1 MSIFK
6 KLILMDYPYI
16 LNYFILLILAYLYW
30 KKPDPKLVN
39 WAFFLEFVFIAFRAP
54 VVGADTWDYVRYLD
68 GERNFYNYDP
78 RPLETGFVIYR
89 QVLLTLHPNRF
100 VVMLVNSFLSCYP
113 LYIIIKRYSNNVP
126 LTLAM
131 LSIFNFYVVYFC
143 GLRQILGFAILLMG
157 LIYVLDEKKK
167 KWLVFVLCA
176 ALGYSFH
183 TTIVVYAAIF
193 LAAYFLRFKSRTI
206 LISSVVISAV
216 FGIVLQSFNI
226 MDAFNFFLSMN
237 VEATERIE
245 NYMQGN
251 SDVDE
256 ITSIFINLRPTI
268 IAVLIYALMDKEK
281 LNHWFSVIYALGIII
296 GNLFIS
302 VPMIGRLTGCFT
314 IFGVVAFSWILGKDY
329 LASFKKRKVTNLALV
344 FFLLYFS
351 QMLVKS
357 NIDSAIDLISSAR
370 MHPYQ
375 FIWEDYSNHPS
386 IKYFK

>member
-1 MSIFK
+1 
-6 KLILMDYPYI
+6 MDYPYI

-30 KKPDPKLVN
+30 KKPDPKLVK

-54 VVGADTWDYVRYLD
+54 VVGADTWNYVRYLD

-78 RPLETGFVIYR
+78 RPLEAGFVIYR

-113 LYIIIKRYSNNVP
+113 LYLIIKRYSNNVP

-131 LSIFNFYVVYFC
+131 LSIFNFYYVYFC

-183 TTIVVYAAIF
+183 TTIVVYTAIF

-245 NYMQGN
+245 GYMQDNG
-251 SDVDE
+251 DVDE
-256 ITSIFINLRPTI
+256 ITSIFMSLRPTI
-268 IAVLIYALMDKEK
+268 IAVFIYALMDKEK

-314 IFGVVAFSWILGKDY
+314 IFGVVAFSWILGQKY
-329 LASFKKRKVTNLALV
+329 LTSFRQRKITNLALV
-344 FFLLYFS
+344 IFLLYFS
-351 QMLVKS
+351 QMYIKINL
-357 NIDSAIDLISSAR
+357 DSAIDFTSSAR

>member
-1 MSIFK
+1 
-6 KLILMDYPYI
+6 MDYPYI

-167 KWLVFVLCA
+167 KWLVFVICA

-206 LISSVVISAV
+206 LISSVIISAV
-216 FGIVLQSFNI
+216 FGIVLQSFSI

-237 VEATERIE
+237 FEATERIE
-245 NYMQGN
+245 GYMQDNG
-251 SDVDE
+251 DVDE

>member
-1 MSIFK
+1 
-6 KLILMDYPYI
+6 MDFPYI
-16 LNYFILLILAYLYW
+16 LNYLVMLFLAYLYW
-30 KKPDPKLVN
+30 KRPDPKLIK
-39 WAFFLEFVFIAFRAP
+39 WAFLIEFIFIAFRAP

-131 LSIFNFYVVYFC
+131 LSIFNFYYVYFC

-167 KWLVFVLCA
+167 KWLVFVICA

-216 FGIVLQSFNI
+216 FGIVLQSFSI

-245 NYMQGN
+245 NYMQDN
-251 SDVDE
+251 SDVNE
-256 ITSIFINLRPTI
+256 ITSIFMSLRPTI
-268 IAVLIYALMDKEK
+268 IAVFIYALMDKEK
-281 LNHWFSVIYALGIII
+281 LNHWFSVIYALSIII

-302 VPMIGRLTGCFT
+302 VPMINRLTGCFA

-329 LASFKKRKVTNLALV
+329 LASFKNRKVTNLALLI
-344 FFLLYFS
+344 FLLYFS
-351 QMLVKS
+351 QMYVKM
-357 NIDSAIDLISSAR
+357 NQNSAIDLTAAAR

>member
-1 MSIFK
+1 
-6 KLILMDYPYI
+6 MDYPYI

-167 KWLVFVLCA
+167 KWLVFVICA

-206 LISSVVISAV
+206 LISSVIISAV
-216 FGIVLQSFNI
+216 FGIVLQSFSI

-237 VEATERIE
+237 FEATERIE

>member
-1 MSIFK
+1 M
-6 KLILMDYPYI
+6 
-16 LNYFILLILAYLYW
+16 
-30 KKPDPKLVN
+30 
-39 WAFFLEFVFIAFRAP
+39 
-54 VVGADTWDYVRYLD
+54 
-68 GERNFYNYDP
+68 
-78 RPLETGFVIYR
+78 IYR
-89 QVLLTLHPNRF
+89 QVLLALHPNRF

-113 LYIIIKRYSNNVP
+113 LYLIIKRYSNNVP

-131 LSIFNFYVVYFC
+131 LSIFNFYYVYFC

-216 FGIVLQSFNI
+216 LGIVLQSFNI

-245 NYMQGN
+245 NYMQDN
-251 SDVDE
+251 SDVNE
-256 ITSIFINLRPTI
+256 ITSIFMSLRPTI
-268 IAVLIYALMDKEK
+268 IAVFIYSLIDKDK
-281 LNHWFSVIYALGIII
+281 INHWFSVIYALGIII

-302 VPMIGRLTGCFT
+302 VPMINRLTGCFV
-314 IFGVVAFSWILGKDY
+314 IFGVVAFSWILGNNY
-329 LASFKKRKVTNLALV
+329 LSSFEQRRVTNLALV
-344 FFLLYFS
+344 IFLLYFS
-351 QMLVKS
+351 QMYIKINL
-357 NIDSAIDLISSAR
+357 DSAIDFTSSAR

-386 IKYFK
+386 IKYFE

>member
-1 MSIFK
+1 
-6 KLILMDYPYI
+6 MDFPYI
-16 LNYFILLILAYLYW
+16 LNYLVMLFLAYLYW
-30 KKPDPKLVN
+30 KRPDPKLIK
-39 WAFFLEFVFIAFRAP
+39 WAFLIEFIFIAFRAP

-68 GERNFYNYDP
+68 GERNFYNYDT
-78 RPLETGFVIYR
+78 RALEPGFVIYR
-89 QVLLTLHPNRF
+89 QVLFALHPNRF
-100 VVMLVNSFLSCYP
+100 VVMFVNSFLSCYP
-113 LYIIIKRYSNNVP
+113 LYLIIKRYSNNVP

-131 LSIFNFYVVYFC
+131 LSIFNFYYVYFC

-157 LIYVLDEKKK
+157 VIYVLDEKKK

-183 TTIVVYAAIF
+183 TTIVVYAVIF

-216 FGIVLQSFNI
+216 LGIVLQSFNI

-245 NYMQGN
+245 GYMQDNG
-251 SDVDE
+251 DVNE
-256 ITSIFINLRPTI
+256 ITSIFMSLRPTI
-268 IAVLIYALMDKEK
+268 IAVFIYALMDKEK

-302 VPMIGRLTGCFT
+302 VPMINRLTGCFV
-314 IFGVVAFSWILGKDY
+314 IFGVVAFSWILGNNY
-329 LASFKKRKVTNLALV
+329 LSSFKQRRVTNLALV
-344 FFLLYFS
+344 IFLFYFS
-351 QMLVKS
+351 QMYVK
-357 NIDSAIDLISSAR
+357 NNMDSVIDLTSSAR

>member
-1 MSIFK
+1 
-6 KLILMDYPYI
+6 MDYPYI

-30 KKPDPKLVN
+30 KKPDPKLVK

-54 VVGADTWDYVRYLD
+54 VVGADTWNYVRYLD

-78 RPLETGFVIYR
+78 RPLEAGFVIYR
-89 QVLLTLHPNRF
+89 QVLYALHPNRF

-113 LYIIIKRYSNNVP
+113 LYLIIKRYSNNVP

-131 LSIFNFYVVYFC
+131 LSIFDFYYVYFC

-206 LISSVVISAV
+206 LISSVIISAV

-245 NYMQGN
+245 GYMQN
-251 SDVDE
+251 NDDVDE
-256 ITSIFINLRPTI
+256 ITSIFMSLRPTI
-268 IAVLIYALMDKEK
+268 IAVFIYALMDKEK

-314 IFGVVAFSWILGKDY
+314 IFGVVAFSWILGQKY
-329 LASFKKRKVTNLALV
+329 LTSFRQRKITNLALV
-344 FFLLYFS
+344 IFLLYFS
-351 QMLVKS
+351 QMYIKINL
-357 NIDSAIDLISSAR
+357 DSAIDFTSSAR

-375 FIWEDYSNHPS
+375 FIWEDYNKHPS

>member
-1 MSIFK
+1 
-6 KLILMDYPYI
+6 MDYPYI

-30 KKPDPKLVN
+30 KKPDQKLVN

-54 VVGADTWDYVRYLD
+54 VVGADTWNYVRYLD

-89 QVLLTLHPNRF
+89 QVLSALHPNRF

-113 LYIIIKRYSNNVP
+113 LYLIIKRYSNNVP

-131 LSIFNFYVVYFC
+131 LSIFNFYYVYFC

-167 KWLVFVLCA
+167 KWLVFVICA

-206 LISSVVISAV
+206 LISSVIISAV
-216 FGIVLQSFNI
+216 FGIVLQSFSI

-237 VEATERIE
+237 FEATERIE

-268 IAVLIYALMDKEK
+268 IAVFIYALMDKEK

>member
-1 MSIFK
+1 
-6 KLILMDYPYI
+6 MDYPYI
-16 LNYFILLILAYLYW
+16 LNYFILLVLAYLYW

-89 QVLLTLHPNRF
+89 QLLLALHPNRF

-113 LYIIIKRYSNNVP
+113 LYLIIKRYSNNVP

-131 LSIFNFYVVYFC
+131 LSIFNFYYVYFC

-167 KWLVFVLCA
+167 KWLVFIICA

-206 LISSVVISAV
+206 LISSVIISAV

-245 NYMQGN
+245 GYMQDN

-256 ITSIFINLRPTI
+256 ITSIFISLRPTI
-268 IAVLIYALMDKEK
+268 IAVFIYALMGKDK

-302 VPMIGRLTGCFT
+302 VPMINRLTGCFV
-314 IFGVVAFSWILGKDY
+314 IFGVVAFSWILGNNY
-329 LASFKKRKVTNLALV
+329 LSSFKQRRVTNLALV

-357 NIDSAIDLISSAR
+357 NIDSAIDLTSSTR

>member
-1 MSIFK
+1 
-6 KLILMDYPYI
+6 MDYPYI

-30 KKPDPKLVN
+30 KKPDPKLVK

-54 VVGADTWDYVRYLD
+54 VVGADTWNYVRYLD

-89 QVLLTLHPNRF
+89 QVLFALHPNRF

-113 LYIIIKRYSNNVP
+113 LYLIIKRYSNNVP

-131 LSIFNFYVVYFC
+131 LSIFNFYYVYFC

-206 LISSVVISAV
+206 LISSIVISAV

-245 NYMQGN
+245 GYMQDN

-268 IAVLIYALMDKEK
+268 IAVFIYALMDKEK
-281 LNHWFSVIYALGIII
+281 LNHWFSVIYALGMII

-357 NIDSAIDLISSAR
+357 NIDSAIDLTSSAR

-375 FIWEDYSNHPS
+375 FIWEDYSKHPS

>member
-1 MSIFK
+1 
-6 KLILMDYPYI
+6 
-16 LNYFILLILAYLYW
+16 
-30 KKPDPKLVN
+30 
-39 WAFFLEFVFIAFRAP
+39 
-54 VVGADTWDYVRYLD
+54 
-68 GERNFYNYDP
+68 
-78 RPLETGFVIYR
+78 
-89 QVLLTLHPNRF
+89 
-100 VVMLVNSFLSCYP
+100 
-113 LYIIIKRYSNNVP
+113 
-126 LTLAM
+126 
-131 LSIFNFYVVYFC
+131 
-143 GLRQILGFAILLMG
+143 MG

-167 KWLVFVLCA
+167 KWLVFVLCTA
-176 ALGYSFH
+176 IGYSFH

-245 NYMQGN
+245 GYMQDNG
-251 SDVDE
+251 DVDE
-256 ITSIFINLRPTI
+256 ITSIFMSLRPTI
-268 IAVLIYALMDKEK
+268 IAVFIYALMDKEK

>member
-1 MSIFK
+1 
-6 KLILMDYPYI
+6 MDFPYI
-16 LNYFILLILAYLYW
+16 LNYLVLLFLAYLYW
-30 KKPDPKLVN
+30 KSQDQKLIM
-39 WAFFLEFVFIAFRAP
+39 WAFVVEFIFIAFRAP

-68 GERNFYNYDP
+68 GERNFYNYDT
-78 RPLETGFVIYR
+78 RALEPGFVIYR
-89 QVLLTLHPNRF
+89 QVLLALHPNRF

-113 LYIIIKRYSNNVP
+113 LFLIIKRYSNNVP

-131 LSIFNFYVVYFC
+131 LSIFNFYYVYFC
-143 GLRQILGFAILLMG
+143 GLRQILGFAILLIG
-157 LIYVLDEKKK
+157 LIYVLDEKKR
-167 KWLVFVLCA
+167 KWLVFILCA

-206 LISSVVISAV
+206 LISSVVVSAV

-245 NYMQGN
+245 NYMQDN
-251 SDVDE
+251 RDVNE
-256 ITSIFINLRPTI
+256 IASIFMSLRPTI
-268 IAVLIYALMDKEK
+268 IAVFIYALMDKEK
-281 LNHWFSVIYALGIII
+281 LNNWISVIYALGIII

-302 VPMIGRLTGCFT
+302 VPMINRLTSCFA

-329 LASFKKRKVTNLALV
+329 LTSFKKRKVTNLALV
-344 FFLLYFS
+344 IFLLYFS
-351 QMLVKS
+351 QMYIKNNLNSV
-357 NIDSAIDLISSAR
+357 IDFTAASR

>member
-1 MSIFK
+1 
-6 KLILMDYPYI
+6 MDYPYI

-30 KKPDPKLVN
+30 KKPDPKLIK

-54 VVGADTWDYVRYLD
+54 VVGADTWNYVRYLD

-78 RPLETGFVIYR
+78 RPLEAGFVIYR
-89 QVLLTLHPNRF
+89 QVLLASHPNRF

-113 LYIIIKRYSNNVP
+113 LYLIIKRYSNNVP

-131 LSIFNFYVVYFC
+131 LSIFNFYYVYFC

-216 FGIVLQSFNI
+216 LGIVLQSFNI

-245 NYMQGN
+245 GYMQDNG
-251 SDVDE
+251 DVDE
-256 ITSIFINLRPTI
+256 ITSIFMSLRPTI
-268 IAVLIYALMDKEK
+268 IAVFIYALMDKEK
-281 LNHWFSVIYALGIII
+281 LNHWFSVIYVLGIII

-314 IFGVVAFSWILGKDY
+314 IFGVVAFSWILGQKY
-329 LASFKKRKVTNLALV
+329 LPSFRQRKITILTLV
-344 FFLLYFS
+344 IFLLYFS
-351 QMLVKS
+351 QMYIKINL
-357 NIDSAIDLISSAR
+357 DSAIDFTSSAR

>member
-1 MSIFK
+1 
-6 KLILMDYPYI
+6 MDYPYI

-30 KKPDPKLVN
+30 KKPDPKLVK

-54 VVGADTWDYVRYLD
+54 VVGADTWNYVRYLD

-78 RPLETGFVIYR
+78 RPLEAGFVIYR
-89 QVLLTLHPNRF
+89 QVLLALHPNRF
-100 VVMLVNSFLSCYP
+100 VVMLVNSF
-113 LYIIIKRYSNNVP
+113 
-126 LTLAM
+126 
-131 LSIFNFYVVYFC
+131 

-167 KWLVFVLCA
+167 KWLVFVICA

-245 NYMQGN
+245 NYMQDN

-268 IAVLIYALMDKEK
+268 IAVFIYALMDKEK
-281 LNHWFSVIYALGIII
+281 LNHWFSVIYALGVII

-302 VPMIGRLTGCFT
+302 VPMINRLTGCFA

-329 LASFKKRKVTNLALV
+329 LASFKNRKVTNLALLI
-344 FFLLYFS
+344 FLLYFS
-351 QMLVKS
+351 QMYVKM
-357 NIDSAIDLISSAR
+357 NQNSAIDLTAAAR

>member
-1 MSIFK
+1 M
-6 KLILMDYPYI
+6 
-16 LNYFILLILAYLYW
+16 
-30 KKPDPKLVN
+30 
-39 WAFFLEFVFIAFRAP
+39 
-54 VVGADTWDYVRYLD
+54 RYLD

-78 RPLETGFVIYR
+78 RPLEAGFLIYR
-89 QVLLTLHPNRF
+89 QVLLALHPNRF

-113 LYIIIKRYSNNVP
+113 LYLIIKRYSNNVP

-131 LSIFNFYVVYFC
+131 LSIFDFYYVYFC

-157 LIYVLDEKKK
+157 LVYVLDEKKK

-216 FGIVLQSFNI
+216 FGIILQSFSI

-245 NYMQGN
+245 NYMQDN
-251 SDVDE
+251 SDVNQ
-256 ITSIFINLRPTI
+256 ITSIFMSLRPTI
-268 IAVLIYALMDKEK
+268 IAIFICSLIDKDK
-281 LNHWFSVIYALGIII
+281 INHWFSVIYALGVII

-329 LASFKKRKVTNLALV
+329 LASFKKRKETNLALV
-344 FFLLYFS
+344 IFLLYFS
-351 QMLVKS
+351 QMYIKI
-357 NIDSAIDLISSAR
+357 NQNSAIDLTSAGR

>member
-1 MSIFK
+1 
-6 KLILMDYPYI
+6 MDYPYI

-30 KKPDPKLVN
+30 KKPDPKLVK

-54 VVGADTWDYVRYLD
+54 VVGADTWNYVRYLD

-78 RPLETGFVIYR
+78 RPLEAGFVIYR
-89 QVLLTLHPNRF
+89 QELLALHPNRF
-100 VVMLVNSFLSCYP
+100 VVILVNSFLSCYP
-113 LYIIIKRYSNNVP
+113 LYLIIKRYSNNVP

-131 LSIFNFYVVYFC
+131 LSIFNFYYVYFC

-167 KWLVFVLCA
+167 KGLVFVICA

-245 NYMQGN
+245 GYMQDN

-256 ITSIFINLRPTI
+256 ITSIFISLRPTI
-268 IAVLIYALMDKEK
+268 IAIFIYALMDKEK

-302 VPMIGRLTGCFT
+302 VPMIGRLTGCFV
-314 IFGVVAFSWILGKDY
+314 IFGVVAFSWILGNNY
-329 LASFKKRKVTNLALV
+329 LSSFKQRRVTNLALV
-344 FFLLYFS
+344 IFLFYFS
-351 QMLVKS
+351 QMYVK
-357 NIDSAIDLISSAR
+357 NNMDSVIDLTSSAR

-375 FIWEDYSNHPS
+375 FIWEDYSKHPS

>member
-1 MSIFK
+1 
-6 KLILMDYPYI
+6 MDYPYI

-30 KKPDPKLVN
+30 KKPDPKLVK

-54 VVGADTWDYVRYLD
+54 VVGADTWNYVRYLD

-89 QVLLTLHPNRF
+89 QVLSALHPNRF

-113 LYIIIKRYSNNVP
+113 LYLIIKRYSNNVP

-131 LSIFNFYVVYFC
+131 LSIFNFYYVYFC

-167 KWLVFVLCA
+167 KWLVFVICA

-206 LISSVVISAV
+206 LISSVIISAV
-216 FGIVLQSFNI
+216 FGIVLQSFSI

-237 VEATERIE
+237 FEATERIE

-268 IAVLIYALMDKEK
+268 IAVFIYALMDKEK

-329 LASFKKRKVTNLALV
+329 LASFQKRKVTNLALV

>member
-1 MSIFK
+1 
-6 KLILMDYPYI
+6 MDYPYI
-16 LNYFILLILAYLYW
+16 LNYLILLILAYLYW
-30 KKPDPKLVN
+30 KKPDPKLVK

-54 VVGADTWDYVRYLD
+54 VVGADTWNYVRYLD

-89 QVLLTLHPNRF
+89 QVLLALHPNRF

-113 LYIIIKRYSNNVP
+113 LYLIIKRYSNNVP

-131 LSIFNFYVVYFC
+131 LSIFDFYYVYFC

-167 KWLVFVLCA
+167 KWLIFVLCA

-183 TTIVVYAAIF
+183 TTIVVYAVIF

-206 LISSVVISAV
+206 LISSVIISAV

-226 MDAFNFFLSMN
+226 MDAFSFFLSMN

-245 NYMQGN
+245 GYMLDN
-251 SDVDE
+251 SDVNE
-256 ITSIFINLRPTI
+256 ITSIFISLRPTI
-268 IAVLIYALMDKEK
+268 IAVFIYALMDKEK
-281 LNHWFSVIYALGIII
+281 LNHCFSVIYALGIII

-314 IFGVVAFSWILGKDY
+314 IFGVIVFSWILGKDY

-344 FFLLYFS
+344 FFYFIFRKCLLK
-351 QMLVKS
+351 V
-357 NIDSAIDLISSAR
+357 I
-370 MHPYQ
+370 
-375 FIWEDYSNHPS
+375 
-386 IKYFK
+386 

>member
-1 MSIFK
+1 
-6 KLILMDYPYI
+6 MDYPYI

-30 KKPDPKLVN
+30 KKPDPKLVK

-54 VVGADTWDYVRYLD
+54 VVGADTWNYVRYLD

-78 RPLETGFVIYR
+78 RPSETGFVIYR
-89 QVLLTLHPNRF
+89 QVLLALHPNRF
-100 VVMLVNSFLSCYP
+100 VVMLINSFLSCYP
-113 LYIIIKRYSNNVP
+113 LYLIIKRYSNNVP

-131 LSIFNFYVVYFC
+131 LSILNFYYVYFC

-216 FGIVLQSFNI
+216 LGIVLQSFNI

-245 NYMQGN
+245 GYMQDNG
-251 SDVDE
+251 DVDE
-256 ITSIFINLRPTI
+256 ITSIFMSLRPTI
-268 IAVLIYALMDKEK
+268 IAVFIYALMDKEK

-351 QMLVKS
+351 QMFVKN
-357 NIDSAIDLISSAR
+357 NIDSAIDLTSSAR

>member
-1 MSIFK
+1 
-6 KLILMDYPYI
+6 MDYPYI

-30 KKPDPKLVN
+30 KKPDPKLVK

-68 GERNFYNYDP
+68 GERDFYNYDP

-89 QVLLTLHPNRF
+89 QVLLALYLNRF

-113 LYIIIKRYSNNVP
+113 LYLIIKRYSNNVP

-131 LSIFNFYVVYFC
+131 LSIFNFYYLYFC
-143 GLRQILGFAILLMG
+143 GLRQILGFAILLVG

-167 KWLVFVLCA
+167 KWLVFVICA

-206 LISSVVISAV
+206 LISSVIISAV
-216 FGIVLQSFNI
+216 LGIVLQSLDI

-245 NYMQGN
+245 GYMQGN
-251 SDVDE
+251 SDLDK
-256 ITSIFINLRPTI
+256 ITSIFMSLRPTI
-268 IAVLIYALMDKEK
+268 IAVFIYALMDKEK

-351 QMLVKS
+351 QMLVKI
-357 NIDSAIDLISSAR
+357 NIDSAIDLTSSAR

>member
-1 MSIFK
+1 
-6 KLILMDYPYI
+6 MDYPYI

-30 KKPDPKLVN
+30 KKPDPKLVK

-54 VVGADTWDYVRYLD
+54 VVGADTWNYVRYLD

-89 QVLLTLHPNRF
+89 QVLSALHPNRF

-113 LYIIIKRYSNNVP
+113 LYLIIKRYSNNVP

-131 LSIFNFYVVYFC
+131 LSIFNFYYVYFC

-167 KWLVFVLCA
+167 KWLVFVICA

-206 LISSVVISAV
+206 LISSVIISAV
-216 FGIVLQSFNI
+216 FGIVLQSFSI

-237 VEATERIE
+237 FEATERIE

-268 IAVLIYALMDKEK
+268 IAVFIYALMDKEK

-357 NIDSAIDLISSAR
+357 NIDSAIDLTSSAR

>member
-1 MSIFK
+1 
-6 KLILMDYPYI
+6 MDYPYI

-30 KKPDPKLVN
+30 KKPDPKLIK

-54 VVGADTWDYVRYLD
+54 VVGADTWNYVRYLD

-78 RPLETGFVIYR
+78 RPLEAGFVIYR
-89 QVLLTLHPNRF
+89 QVLLASHPNRF

-113 LYIIIKRYSNNVP
+113 LYLIIKRYSNNVP

-131 LSIFNFYVVYFC
+131 LSIFNFYYVYFC

-245 NYMQGN
+245 GYMQDNG
-251 SDVDE
+251 DVDE
-256 ITSIFINLRPTI
+256 ITSIFMSLRPTI
-268 IAVLIYALMDKEK
+268 IAVFIYALMDKEK

-314 IFGVVAFSWILGKDY
+314 IFGVVAFSWILGQKY
-329 LASFKKRKVTNLALV
+329 LPSFRQRKITILTLV
-344 FFLLYFS
+344 IFLLYFS
-351 QMLVKS
+351 QMYIKINL
-357 NIDSAIDLISSAR
+357 DSAIDFTSSAR

>member
-1 MSIFK
+1 
-6 KLILMDYPYI
+6 MDYPYI

-78 RPLETGFVIYR
+78 RPLEAGFVIYR
-89 QVLLTLHPNRF
+89 QVLLVLHPNRF

-113 LYIIIKRYSNNVP
+113 LYLIIKRYSNNVP

-131 LSIFNFYVVYFC
+131 LSLFDFYYVYFC

-245 NYMQGN
+245 GYMQDNG
-251 SDVDE
+251 DVNE
-256 ITSIFINLRPTI
+256 ITSIFMSLRPTI
-268 IAVLIYALMDKEK
+268 IAVFIYALVDKEK
-281 LNHWFSVIYALGIII
+281 LNNWFSVIYALGIII
-296 GNLFIS
+296 GNFFIS
-302 VPMIGRLTGCFT
+302 VPMIGRLTGCFA
-314 IFGVVAFSWILGKDY
+314 IFGVVAFSWILGNNY
-329 LASFKKRKVTNLALV
+329 LSSFKP
-344 FFLLYFS
+344 
-351 QMLVKS
+351 S
-357 NIDSAIDLISSAR
+357 N
-370 MHPYQ
+370 PQ
-375 FIWEDYSNHPS
+375 PPS
-386 IKYFK
+386 

>member
-1 MSIFK
+1 
-6 KLILMDYPYI
+6 MDYPYI

-30 KKPDPKLVN
+30 KKPDPKLIK

-54 VVGADTWDYVRYLD
+54 VVGADTWNYVRYLD

-78 RPLETGFVIYR
+78 RPLEAGFVIYR
-89 QVLLTLHPNRF
+89 QVLLASHPNRF

-113 LYIIIKRYSNNVP
+113 LYLIIKRYSNNVP

-131 LSIFNFYVVYFC
+131 LSIFNFYYVYFC

-167 KWLVFVLCA
+167 KWLVFVICA

-183 TTIVVYAAIF
+183 TTIVVYASIF
-193 LAAYFLRFKSRTI
+193 LVAYFLRFKSRTI

-216 FGIVLQSFNI
+216 LGIVLQSFNI

-245 NYMQGN
+245 GYMQDNG
-251 SDVDE
+251 DVNE
-256 ITSIFINLRPTI
+256 ITSIFMSLRPTI
-268 IAVLIYALMDKEK
+268 IAVFIYALMDKEK

-314 IFGVVAFSWILGKDY
+314 IFGVVAFSWILGQKY
-329 LASFKKRKVTNLALV
+329 LTSFRQRKITNLALV
-344 FFLLYFS
+344 IFLLYFS
-351 QMLVKS
+351 QMYVK
-357 NIDSAIDLISSAR
+357 NNLNSAIDLTSSAR
-370 MHPYQ
+370 AHPYQ

>member
-1 MSIFK
+1 
-6 KLILMDYPYI
+6 MDYPYI

-30 KKPDPKLVN
+30 KKPDQKLVN

-78 RPLETGFVIYR
+78 RPLEAVFMIYR
-89 QVLLTLHPNRF
+89 QVLLALHPNRF

-113 LYIIIKRYSNNVP
+113 LYLIIKRYSNNVP

-131 LSIFNFYVVYFC
+131 LSLFDFYYVYFC

-226 MDAFNFFLSMN
+226 MDAFNFFLSMH

-245 NYMQGN
+245 CYMQDNG
-251 SDVDE
+251 DVNE
-256 ITSIFINLRPTI
+256 ITSIFMSLRPTI
-268 IAVLIYALMDKEK
+268 IAVFIYALVDKEK
-281 LNHWFSVIYALGIII
+281 LNNWFSVIYALGIII
-296 GNLFIS
+296 GNFFIS
-302 VPMIGRLTGCFT
+302 VPMIGRLTGCFA
-314 IFGVVAFSWILGKDY
+314 IFGVVAFSWILGNNY
-329 LASFKKRKVTNLALV
+329 LSSFKQRRQINFALV
-344 FFLLYFS
+344 IFLLYFS
-351 QMLVKS
+351 QMYVK
-357 NIDSAIDLISSAR
+357 NNMDSVIDLTSSAR

-386 IKYFK
+386 VKYFK

>member
-1 MSIFK
+1 
-6 KLILMDYPYI
+6 MDYPYI

-167 KWLVFVLCA
+167 KWLVFVICA

-206 LISSVVISAV
+206 LISSVIISAV
-216 FGIVLQSFNI
+216 FGIVLQSFSI

-237 VEATERIE
+237 FEATERIE

-329 LASFKKRKVTNLALV
+329 LASFTKRKVTNLALV

>member
-1 MSIFK
+1 
-6 KLILMDYPYI
+6 MDYPYI
-16 LNYFILLILAYLYW
+16 LNYFILLVLAYLYW
-30 KKPDPKLVN
+30 KKPDPKLVK

-54 VVGADTWDYVRYLD
+54 VVGADTWNYVRYLD

-78 RPLETGFVIYR
+78 RPLETGLVIYR
-89 QVLLTLHPNRF
+89 QVLLALHPNRF
-100 VVMLVNSFLSCYP
+100 VVMFVNSFLSCYP
-113 LYIIIKRYSNNVP
+113 LYLIIKRYSNNVP

-131 LSIFNFYVVYFC
+131 LSIFNFYYLYFC

-216 FGIVLQSFNI
+216 LGIVLQSFNI

-245 NYMQGN
+245 GYMQDNG
-251 SDVDE
+251 DVDE
-256 ITSIFINLRPTI
+256 ITSIFMSLRPTI
-268 IAVLIYALMDKEK
+268 ITVFIYALMDKEK
-281 LNHWFSVIYALGIII
+281 LNHCFSVIYALGIII

-357 NIDSAIDLISSAR
+357 NIDSAIDLTSSAR